1 MKKMI
6 FLLLTIVSL
15 ASCKKTNETTTTPAT
30 DGRPA
35 GALIATARIIEGTTP
50 GDKANGDAMVYD
62 DGGKWKLFLSNFS
75 SVNGPDLR
83 VYLATNTSASAFLD
97 LGKLKSTSGNQT
109 YDITGNP
116 DLKNYKYVIIWCKA
130 FSIYFGG
137 GQFN

>member
-1 MKKMI
+1 MKKALFM
-6 FLLLTIVSL
+6 LLAVVSL

-35 GALIATARIIEGTTP
+35 GTVIATARIMEGTTP
-50 GDKANGDAMVYD
+50 GDKANGDAMVFN
-62 DGGKWKLFLSNFS
+62 DGGKWKLFLSDFS
-75 SVNGPDLR
+75 SVNGPDLH
-83 VYLATNTSASAFLD
+83 VYLATNTSAAAFLD